1 MATTAAGR
9 AEPAPDSD
17 QPQETSTAAT
27 EQVPETPAPAA
38 TEEVPETPAPG
49 EVEAHMGPTDD
60 RRHAR
65 QDFL

>member
-1 MATTAAGR
+1 MATTD
-9 AEPAPDSD
+9 AEPGVPPPDSD
-17 QPQETSTAAT
+17 PPQGTSTAAT

>member
-17 QPQETSTAAT
+17 QPQGTST
-27 EQVPETPAPAA
+27 AA
-38 TEEVPETPAPG
+38 TEEVPETPPPPAASEEVPETPVPE
-49 EVEAHMGPTDD
+49 EVEVDPTGDCHD
-60 RRHAR
+60 AG